1 MINKVHQEKHGNN
14 KFYKQIG
21 KIIIIKIIIL
31 TIIEKKVGINSL
43 SGEKNWGKILV
54 GKKFSKLQKIYSL
67 FPNFFFPS
75 KVIVDTF
82 KADICYSRQ
91 FF

>member
-1 MINKVHQEKHGNN
+1 M
-14 KFYKQIG
+14 
-21 KIIIIKIIIL
+21 IIL

-54 GKKFSKLQKIYSL
+54 GKKFSQLQKIYSL
-67 FPNFFFPS
+67 SPNHFSPIRY
-75 KVIVDTF
+75 IVDTF
-82 KADICYSRQ
+82 KVDICYSRQ